1 MADRRRADQLLVE
14 RGLFASRAQA
24 QAAIAA
30 GLVTADAVVVTKPST
45 EIPIDAALRHRRIPG
60 SRAAASNSRLHLCS
74 RE

>member
-45 EIPIDAALRHRRIPG
+45 EIPIDATLQADAGASLGVARRRQTRG
-60 SRAAASNSRLHLCS
+60 CT
-74 RE
+74 